1 LHPLAKQNPTLM
13 IVDGFIHG
21 VIEGNPR
28 ESVMKFVRYNL
39 FKVVE
44 AYQKSGARKSQGNLS
59 KAKRSA

>member
-1 LHPLAKQNPTLM
+1 M

-39 FKVVE
+39 LKAVE